1 VGTTGSYQL
10 TVNATNSAGSTAQTF
25 VLLVD
30 QTPAITS
37 AATVTF
43 TVGQALTF
51 TVTATG
57 NPTASLTESGAL
69 PTGLSFTANS
79 NGTAT
84 LAGTPAAGTGGSRL
98 LTVKATNA
106 AGSATQSFRL
116 VVDQA
121 PAITSGST
129 VTATV
134 GRAMRFTV
142 TTTGYPKA
150 TITEAGP
157 VPKGLRFIAN
167 TNGTA
172 TISGTP
178 SAGTAGSY
186 GLTISATNGVGSPA
200 VQAFLLTVR

>member
-1 VGTTGSYQL
+1 M
-10 TVNATNSAGSTAQTF
+10 
-25 VLLVD
+25 VD

-37 AATVTF
+37 AATATV
-43 TVGQALTF
+43 TVGQAMTF

-57 NPTASLTESGAL
+57 YPTASLTESGAL

-116 VVDQA
+116 AVDQA
-121 PAITSGST
+121 PAITSART

-134 GRAMRFTV
+134 GRAMKFTV